1 MKLYEV
7 ESSSYPPQMEDPLQL
22 PVGSVQEAVR
32 SGRPL
37 LIDGRHGRHVAL
49 QAQEVFL
56 HLEEHRGKD
65 TEGGFFFV
73 CALRSKG
80 DISSCARAALTILW
94 MVKS

>member
-7 ESSSYPPQMEDPLQL
+7 GSSSYPPQMEDPLQL

-56 HLEEHRGKD
+56 HLEEHKGKD
-65 TEGGFFFV
+65 TEGGLFLCVRRDPRATF
-73 CALRSKG
+73 LRVLVPHSQFSG
-80 DISSCARAALTILW
+80 W
-94 MVKS
+94 